1 MSMPITRAR
10 AATALV
16 VVGLGSGYAV
26 AAASTPATQA
36 APTASATP
44 AITRVAATIP
54 SPRAAATTT
63 PSRPVTKIDRLAR
76 AARQRYSI
84 EVHGGVAFGT
94 LHRIGRDPTLLR
106 TLRAGNLQ
114 ATRAYVQRQFAAV
127 WYHLHASRVRILR
140 GSRVI
145 ADAGVPFVVAPAH
158 MTVRDS
164 AGRPLATL
172 EVSIQDE
179 IGYVRY
185 MQRNY
190 HVDVV
195 VRGRGAGHV
204 RTSLPAAAH
213 VTLPSRGPVTI
224 GGRRYLVRSF
234 HETALGGQPVTVSIL
249 VKG

>member
-10 AATALV
+10 AAAALV

-26 AAASTPATQA
+26 AAASPPAKHPA
-36 APTASATP
+36 ATAPAP
-44 AITRVAATIP
+44 AAITRG
-54 SPRAAATTT
+54 AATTPSTRAATTAT

-76 AARQRYSI
+76 TARQRYSI

-106 TLRAGNLQ
+106 TLRSGNLQ
-114 ATRAYVQRQFAAV
+114 ATRAYVQQQFAAV
-127 WYHLHASRVRILR
+127 WYHLHASRVRILK
-140 GSRVI
+140 GSRIV
-145 ADAGVPFVVAPAH
+145 ADAGVPFVVAPTH
-158 MTVRDS
+158 MTLRGTGGQ
-164 AGRPLATL
+164 ALGTL

-185 MQRNY
+185 MHRNY

-195 VRGRGAGHV
+195 VRGRGAAHV
-204 RTSLPAAAH
+204 RTSLPAAAQ
-213 VTLPSRGPVTI
+213 VTLPSRGPVTV
-224 GGRRYLVRSF
+224 GGSRYLVRSF
-234 HETALGGQPVTVSIL
+234 HETALGGEPVTVSIL

>member
-10 AATALV
+10 AAAALV

-26 AAASTPATQA
+26 ASASTPAEHA
-36 APTASATP
+36 APAASATP
-44 AITRVAATIP
+44 AITRAAPTTP
-54 SPRAAATTT
+54 TPRATATTT
-63 PSRPVTKIDRLAR
+63 PTRPVTRIDRLAR

-106 TLRAGNLQ
+106 TLRSGDRQ

-127 WYHLHASRVRILR
+127 WYHLHASRVRILT

-158 MTVRDS
+158 MTLRS
-164 AGRPLATL
+164 AGHPLGTL

-185 MQRNY
+185 MHRNY

-195 VRGRGAGHV
+195 VRGRGAAHV

-224 GGRRYLVRSF
+224 GGQRYLVRSF
-234 HETALGGQPVTVSIL
+234 HETALGGEPVTVSIL